1 MEIERRILLGCL
13 APVRIPHAFRADR
26 RTRFFMDL
34 IIQYGQKRET
44 KKEQNGH
51 TSSCV
56 DPLVSIYLFLTSLIS
71 MSLWN
76 AASSLR
82 TPDANWAAILAAMA
96 AAAAA
101 ASDALLTSF
110 VELGGVG
117 LSSFVEAGWSHL
129 LLEVI

>member
-1 MEIERRILLGCL
+1 ML
-13 APVRIPHAFRADR
+13 R
-26 RTRFFMDL
+26 RT
-34 IIQYGQKRET
+34 E
-44 KKEQNGH
+44 H

-110 VELGGVG
+110 VVLGGVD
-117 LSSFVEAGWSHL
+117 LSSFVEVGWSHL
-129 LLEVI
+129 LLEDIEDDGGLRARRVDIKRESDWVMYIATFFKYI